1 MYLDGISREVS
12 FVVGRR
18 CGDPRAHFSR
28 KPGDR
33 GHIVNHMG
41 FAGPD
46 THNKTFLS
54 HATLLIR
61 KSPQLERRTKQD
73 RMKFDKIIV
82 AQRRAPKYRSMRMT
96 VDMLTC
102 FRQFKEECIK
112 WRLHGDKICNR
123 ISTNISDGCYVVQ
136 CT

>member
-1 MYLDGISREVS
+1 MHLNGISREVS

-18 CGDPRAHFSR
+18 CGDPRARFSR

-33 GHIVNHMG
+33 GHIVNHTE

-46 THNKTFLS
+46 TRNKTFLS
-54 HATLLIR
+54 HATLLTDSEIAAIR
-61 KSPQLERRTKQD
+61 TASETRL
-73 RMKFDKIIV
+73 KFDGIIV

-102 FRQFKEECIK
+102 FRQFKVEFVK
-112 WRLHGDKICNR
+112 WRLHGDKTCI
-123 ISTNISDGCYVVQ
+123 T
-136 CT
+136 